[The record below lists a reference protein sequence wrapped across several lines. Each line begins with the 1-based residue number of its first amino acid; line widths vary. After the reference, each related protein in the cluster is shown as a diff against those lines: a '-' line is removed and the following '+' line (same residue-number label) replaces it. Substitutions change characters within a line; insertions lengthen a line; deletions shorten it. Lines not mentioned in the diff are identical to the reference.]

1 MTRGRVSK
9 LVKSYGSTWGRIRPA
24 GETREIFFNPA
35 TLVEP
40 EQFPGI
46 LVGQD
51 VEFDEELDRANGT
64 HAVRVRKAASAVIA

>member
-1 MTRGRVSK
+1 MTLGKVSK
-9 LVKSYGSTWGRIRPA
+9 LVKSYDSTWGRIRPT
-24 GETREIFFNPA
+24 GESREIFFNPA

-46 LVGQD
+46 LVDQD

-64 HAVRVRKAASAVIA
+64 HAVRVRKAKAAVIA